1 MIAIDLGSNSCRCIE
16 YDCDT
21 KKFGRSFD
29 RIVKTADQM
38 HETGRISEAAL
49 ERVVKALRE
58 ADLELGLRTDAVR
71 AVTTHAMRMASN
83 SEQVLKSIKEQSG
96 VEFTIISSD
105 DEAYYTLIAV
115 EARLKAL
122 QIESSHFVLIDVGG
136 GSTEIIFYKNGKME
150 SKSFLIG
157 IVTTAQICDEHRDI
171 NRYLDMQF
179 RELVAYIEGYY
190 AKNGKPGSFVATAG
204 TPTTMA
210 AFLLGMNYK
219 TYDVEKING
228 YRLTYEGTQKVL
240 DELITMSPQQR
251 AEIVGVGR
259 ESLIIAGIVI
269 IQKLYSVL
277 GFEEATVVDDG
288 VREGVAIAYCKE
300 IHNGDLPG

>member
-58 ADLELGLRTDAVR
+58 ADLELGLCADAVR

-83 SEQVLKSIKEQSG
+83 SEQVLKSIKKQSG

-150 SKSFLIG
+150 SKSFPIG
-157 IVTTAQICDEHRDI
+157 IVTTAQICDENRDM
-171 NRYLDMQF
+171 NRYLDLQF
-179 RELVAYIEGYY
+179 RELAAYVEEYY
-190 AKNGKPGSFVATAG
+190 TTNGKPDSFVATAG

-210 AFLLGMNYK
+210 AYLLGMNYK

-240 DELITMSPQQR
+240 DELITMTHQQR

-277 GFEEATVVDDG
+277 GFQEATVVDDG
-288 VREGVAIAYCKE
+288 VREGVAIAYCK
-300 IHNGDLPG
+300 GYL